1 MNKVE
6 GLHHIAICTSDMK
19 GQIEFFTD
27 KLGME
32 LQALYWMHGVE
43 NTFHGFLRLND
54 ESSVALV
61 HNPDIDKIPVELG
74 KTHAGNP
81 GAPCSRGTMQ
91 HLAFKVKNHE
101 ELMAMRD
108 RLRSKGVPVVGP
120 MDHGLCCSIYFAGL
134 ENLALAFTPTDCTA
148 QGAFMNRLLEPV
160 DGFVVLDLHNL
171 YCQMRN
177 FQLEAEVLLQTFPW
191 SRVREIHISGGS
203 EPQGFRRDTHD
214 DLVPE
219 EVWALLDGVR
229 GRAPSLEL
237 IVLERLGGT
246 IADPESFASEFR
258 RLREVAER
266 WW

>member
-32 LQALYWMHGVE
+32 LQSLYWMHGVE

-91 HLAFKVKNHE
+91 RLAFKVKNHE

-134 ENLALAFTPTDCTA
+134 ENLALE
-148 QGAFMNRLLEPV
+148 LSYSVEPI
-160 DGFVVLDLHNL
+160 NP
-171 YCQMRN
+171 
-177 FQLEAEVLLQTFPW
+177 EAW
-191 SRVREIHISGGS
+191 C
-203 EPQGFRRDTHD
+203 
-214 DLVPE
+214 
-219 EVWALLDGVR
+219 
-229 GRAPSLEL
+229 
-237 IVLERLGGT
+237 
-246 IADPESFASEFR
+246 DPEVVALFGISEEELAR
-258 RLREVAER
+258 YKVSSEYKDEGGAVAQAPADGPGPHMTNYDSGSYKERIEIPDEVIWANSENQPPVKVA
-266 WW
+266 